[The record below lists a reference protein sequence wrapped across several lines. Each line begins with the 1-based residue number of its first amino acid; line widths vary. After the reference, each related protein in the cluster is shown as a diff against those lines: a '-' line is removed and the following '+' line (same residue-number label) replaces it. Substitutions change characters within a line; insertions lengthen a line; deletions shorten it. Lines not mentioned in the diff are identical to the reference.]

1 MDKKYISSAVKRD
14 ARPRSKRLREQGTP
28 GGTGSGSLSIM
39 DLNSKLDK
47 SVWATAL
54 DILETSEGIKFLYIK
69 IPVVTAEGITMY
81 GADGTP
87 ISPSIFDGLPIDNK
101 TIGWVDGALTV
112 IGGTGDGE
120 GTVKGIILNEKNYDP
135 AENGYITLPDVY
147 SKEEVDNK
155 IGVYSAK
162 VDNFLEGSDTD
173 GIINK
178 WKELEAFLAGQ
189 SQTSTL
195 AELLSVKA
203 DKATTL
209 VGYGITDAYTKEE
222 LNTKFLDYVTL
233 TTAQTISGVKD
244 FTNGIKIGS
253 IPVTKHSNGILEID
267 GDLLVTGNITMF
279 AQGSQTASTIMDGV
293 AVDGTTIIKESGR
306 LKVIGGGAEGT
317 VKGIIFNE
325 KTYDPAEN
333 GYVTL
338 PDLVTTVKWE
348 DVKEKPTTIA
358 GYGITDAYT
367 KDQIS
372 TELGKYVTLATA
384 QEVSGVKDFTTGI
397 KIGSIPVVKHSSGI
411 LEIDGDLIVTGAI
424 TMFAQG
430 SQTASTILDAIPID
444 TSTLSKTGGKL
455 SVIGG
460 GLASVTVK
468 LGTTAYD
475 SVDGVVSLPAYPTTL
490 PASDVQAWA
499 KAASKPTYA
508 WSEIISKPSWIG
520 SSKPDYSWSEI
531 SSKPTWIG
539 TTKPSYS
546 WSEITSKPSWI
557 GSSKPSYLFSEIT
570 SKPTTISGYGITDG
584 FKKVALTTSA
594 APPVSGDVFQGG
606 YWHTVGGYASFVQDN
621 YGGQL
626 QFNGNNMYYRYIN
639 NGSAYAWG
647 KLLSDINY
655 TSTMDSRYIKKS
667 GDTMTGDLTTS
678 LSFISYQSYINQG
691 YSGSAWNNGAGAYNV
706 KIINNSN
713 QTPLILAY
721 RNTAASDT
729 GANRLFSMELLNSGT
744 TLRFYMGGSQKMVLL
759 NNGYLGIGVDSP
771 GYLLHVNGSVRGNT
785 FYVGQIVTPSLPS
798 VSGSTV
804 SSVMT
809 SQPIIGYLNNDFT
822 VAYGSYVPVMKF
834 QTVTSAGYRMRYIMG
849 AYRDGGGVYGAS
861 GWRLGISTND
871 TGSTQNELQLNADGN
886 LQWVTNSNGAF
897 VLRAAGSSNVALS
910 CSSTNPYL
918 RLILGSVYWY
928 AQAYNGYMYLGNGTT
943 NSIRIDSTGN
953 LLSPQGITMYSD
965 IRKKNIISPL
975 SLPLDR
981 IANAPSFRY
990 TFKGDR
996 EKHVKVGTSA
1006 QYWLNAL
1013 PEVIGLGEDNYYTL
1027 DPGTLAVACSI
1038 SIAKHLMEHL
1048 RKEDERDKKI
1058 RELEQRIN
1066 YLERRA

>member
-120 GTVKGIILNEKNYDP
+120 GTVKGIILNEK
-135 AENGYITLPDVY
+135 
-147 SKEEVDNK
+147 S
-155 IGVYSAK
+155 
-162 VDNFLEGSDTD
+162 
-173 GIINK
+173 
-178 WKELEAFLAGQ
+178 
-189 SQTSTL
+189 
-195 AELLSVKA
+195 
-203 DKATTL
+203 
-209 VGYGITDAYTKEE
+209 
-222 LNTKFLDYVTL
+222 
-233 TTAQTISGVKD
+233 
-244 FTNGIKIGS
+244 
-253 IPVTKHSNGILEID
+253 
-267 GDLLVTGNITMF
+267 
-279 AQGSQTASTIMDGV
+279 
-293 AVDGTTIIKESGR
+293 
-306 LKVIGGGAEGT
+306 
-317 VKGIIFNE
+317 
-325 KTYDPAEN
+325 YDPAEN

-384 QEVSGVKDFTTGI
+384 QEVSGVKDFTGGI

-460 GLASVTVK
+460 GGGGLASVTVK

-490 PASDVQAWA
+490 PASDVYAWA
-499 KAASKPTYA
+499 KAVSKPTYA
-508 WSEIISKPSWIG
+508 FSELVSHPTALAGYGITDAVNKTGDTMTGALKIMNGSSNYGGYLYFGDGSYVYLNEDTDDHLTIYASKGVNISTGSGYSFTVNGQPLSTSVAWGDVTGKPSWIG
-520 SSKPDYSWSEI
+520 SSKPSYSWSEI

-557 GSSKPSYLFSEIT
+557 GSSKPSYSFSEIT

-584 FKKVALTTSA
+584 FKAVALSSA
-594 APPVSGDVFQGG
+594 EIPTGTLVFQGG
-606 YWHTVGGYASFVQDN
+606 FLNTVGGYASFVQN
-621 YGGQL
+621 GYGGQL
-626 QFNGNNMYYRYIN
+626 RFAGETVAYRYIN
-639 NGSAYAWG
+639 NGSPWEWRTVFTTY
-647 KLLSDINY
+647 NY
-655 TSTMDSRYIKKS
+655 QSLIDSRYVLKA
-667 GDTMTGDLTTS
+667 GDTITGALTVNSS
-678 LSFISYQSYINQG
+678 LTARSNLYVTQSATIGDEIICNRLRFTQNVKTTCKTTGWYRVYQGNYGDVLGQTVLLMVNRAYNYNSPESYIFAITSTYNQVNITQISG
-691 YSGSAWNNGAGAYNV
+691 YAYSRFIPKIRICNTYDSAFAIDIYYNGSTSGNDVRICGIGQGSFTSPALVTSSFGTVTEYETLASGMKVSTN
-706 KIINNSN
+706 
-713 QTPLILAY
+713 ILA
-721 RNTAASDT
+721 
-729 GANRLFSMELLNSGT
+729 
-744 TLRFYMGGSQKMVLL
+744 
-759 NNGYLGIGVDSP
+759 
-771 GYLLHVNGSVRGNT
+771 
-785 FYVGQIVTPSLPS
+785 
-798 VSGSTV
+798 
-804 SSVMT
+804 
-809 SQPIIGYLNNDFT
+809 
-822 VAYGSYVPVMKF
+822 
-834 QTVTSAGYRMRYIMG
+834 AG
-849 AYRDGGGVYGAS
+849 
-861 GWRLGISTND
+861 
-871 TGSTQNELQLNADGN
+871 
-886 LQWVTNSNGAF
+886 
-897 VLRAAGSSNVALS
+897 
-910 CSSTNPYL
+910 
-918 RLILGSVYWY
+918 
-928 AQAYNGYMYLGNGTT
+928 
-943 NSIRIDSTGN
+943 
-953 LLSPQGITMYSD
+953 GITMYSD

-975 SLPLDR
+975 SLPLER

-990 TFKGDR
+990 TFKDDVDR
-996 EKHVKVGTSA
+996 QQRVGTSA
-1006 QYWLNAL
+1006 QYWLGVL
-1013 PEVIGLGEDNYYTL
+1013 PEVIGNDGSYYTL